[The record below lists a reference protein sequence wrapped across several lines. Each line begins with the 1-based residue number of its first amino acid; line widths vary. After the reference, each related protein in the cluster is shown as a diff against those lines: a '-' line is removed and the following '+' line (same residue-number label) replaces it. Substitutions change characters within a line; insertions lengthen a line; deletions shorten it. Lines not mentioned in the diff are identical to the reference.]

1 MFLSV
6 SDVHDL
12 RSYLGFT
19 YFSIHVLSPATCE
32 PDPVLHASCGN
43 TAACEKGS
51 QAQG

>member
-12 RSYLGFT
+12 QSYLGFT
-19 YFSIHVLSPATCE
+19 YFSIHMLSHATCE

-43 TAACEKGS
+43 SAGYEKGS